1 MWLPG
6 KPGGGADTRV
16 APADPDRA
24 TAGRWPPPIHRWA
37 DHHPVVRHAA
47 ILLGYVA
54 LGVVVTWPRA
64 TYLAGRLPNTR
75 DQAAYTWDM
84 WWMARQA
91 EHFANP
97 FYTHQ
102 IIAPVGAPLSY
113 HALMPLAGLIMM
125 PITIIAGPAFS
136 VNLLS
141 VFVPG
146 LTCYAMYRAARL
158 WLPPVGA
165 FASGAFFGLSSML
178 TWRAWFH
185 LNIAAGALFLPITL
199 ETAVRLRRDP
209 SPGRA
214 ALLGLVIG
222 LCLLVDTE
230 SAVLAVVVAAAVLM
244 PWLVSRPRLGTLSQL
259 GLTAATGLLVASPL
273 AIAMVRQASAL
284 SPNPAKLATDY
295 VTYGVALPQM
305 FAPSPRVAAFGLH
318 ELGAIF
324 YHGITSEGMPTF
336 GVMVTAL
343 ALLGA
348 VLYWRQRRTWI
359 WLVLW
364 LGMSVLALG
373 PVLYLGTHPYAPLPV
388 RDHGTTLSQLLPY
401 TWFVRLPGL
410 SGFREANR
418 FTPLALLPAALLA
431 GSAVAWIRT
440 RFTPALLLVA
450 ALAALELGWSAQAPA
465 GTMPTGLAAADR
477 AVAADHSRSLVV
489 DVPLG
494 FRSGTVL
501 VGPGFPGEA
510 LVEATLDG
518 HPRAIG
524 YVARLPE
531 HTAVVLRR
539 HHFYADVMKVQ
550 RGRHITAAA
559 VPAAA
564 ADAKRLNVG
573 WVLVWKPVTP
583 ALHHFLAVTGFG
595 FRYRADGVSV
605 YRALV
610 R

>member
-1 MWLPG
+1 
-6 KPGGGADTRV
+6 
-16 APADPDRA
+16 
-24 TAGRWPPPIHRWA
+24 
-37 DHHPVVRHAA
+37 
-47 ILLGYVA
+47 
-54 LGVVVTWPRA
+54 
-64 TYLAGRLPNTR
+64 
-75 DQAAYTWDM
+75 
-84 WWMARQA
+84 
-91 EHFANP
+91 
-97 FYTHQ
+97 
-102 IIAPVGAPLSY
+102 
-113 HALMPLAGLIMM
+113 MPLAGLIMM

-230 SAVLAVVVAAAVLM
+230 SAVLAVVVAAAVLV
-244 PWLVSRPRLGTLSQL
+244 PWLVSRPRLGTLSHL

-418 FTPLALLPAALLA
+418 FTA
-431 GSAVAWIRT
+431 
-440 RFTPALLLVA
+440 
-450 ALAALELGWSAQAPA
+450 
-465 GTMPTGLAAADR
+465 LAAADR